1 MMIVDRLLEWWGSR
15 YVIADPNDNSIT
27 LSKSLFKAIG
37 RMVDKNTQPKIFVF
51 KVGNEYGFSINPTF
65 EKETQLCNIQYNDK
79 YKCVGFESLCP
90 SVNKIFYDYG
100 LEEDKP
106 VWLSVKKEKLKELT
120 YFKIKRP
127 NEINIKRHKKAR
139 YYI

>member
-1 MMIVDRLLEWWGSR
+1 MMIIDRLLEWWGSR

-51 KVGNEYGFSINPTF
+51 NVGNEYGFSINPTF

-106 VWLSVKKEKLKELT
+106 VWLSVKKENIKELT

-127 NEINIKRHKKAR
+127 NEINIKRYKKAR